1 MGGRADCLNPVCYY
15 RKNRHCGAGDNMD
28 NKDEDAISSDR
39 QPEEEQLDLDPDTL
53 GYAETTP
60 DTASS
65 PDFYEEAE
73 YVDWDEP
80 DRDTSTGGSFALN
93 ESPEYFD
100 EEDEVEDYPPA
111 PDESMDEEQPASDFN
126 QYDEPEEDL
135 EEDVPPALIQE
146 EQVEYEDSTEE
157 ISEEV
162 DQDEDQPLPMGL
174 IIVGV
179 VAVIL
184 LVIGGYGVIQERS
197 DLEEEVRELQAG
209 IATRADPGQLIAA
222 GDRVDALEL
231 ENRQL
236 KAENEEL
243 NEQYRLLSSTVA
255 NLQAQLKEQRE
266 QEQRA
271 QEQKKQEQAKAEQNA
286 APQPS
291 AAPQVTAQ
299 PVVNGDWFVNFGSYA
314 LRETARNWSKR
325 LQPGAGE
332 VIVAPATSGGKTM
345 YRVRVV
351 GLSSKDEAAR
361 VAGKLEQEHDLDK
374 LWVGRQP

>member
-1 MGGRADCLNPVCYY
+1 
-15 RKNRHCGAGDNMD
+15 MD
-28 NKDEDAISSDR
+28 NKDEDAISSGK

-53 GYAETTP
+53 GHAEATQ

-65 PDFYEEAE
+65 PDFYEEEE

-80 DRDTSTGGSFALN
+80 DRDTSTGGPFALN
-93 ESPEYFD
+93 GSPEYFD
-100 EEDEVEDYPPA
+100 GEDEVEDYPPA
-111 PDESMDEEQPASDFN
+111 LDDSMDEEQPASDFN
-126 QYDEPEEDL
+126 QYNEPEEDL
-135 EEDVPPALIQE
+135 EEYVPPALIPEAHQ
-146 EQVEYEDSTEE
+146 EYEESSEE
-157 ISEEV
+157 ISEEI
-162 DQDEDQPLPMGL
+162 DQDEDRPLPMGL

-209 IATRADPGQLIAA
+209 IATRADPEQLIAA
-222 GDRVDALEL
+222 GDRADVLEL
-231 ENRQL
+231 ENRRL
-236 KAENEEL
+236 KADNEEL

-266 QEQRA
+266 QEKRS

-286 APQPS
+286 APQPP
-291 AAPQVTAQ
+291 AVPQVTAQ
-299 PVVNGDWFVNFGSYA
+299 PVVNGNWFVNFGSYA

-332 VIVAPATSGGKTM
+332 VIVAPVNSGGKTM

-351 GLSSKDEAAR
+351 GLSSKGEAAQ
-361 VAGKLEQEHDLDK
+361 VAKKLEQEHGLDK